1 MLAAIKQK
9 WYRRESQHTPM
20 CEYLKYRLPDRNS
33 DYRNIEFL
41 AADLELTSLDAQ
53 SGEIVCV
60 AYVPVIGGKVVMSQ
74 ASRLMVKT
82 SASVGDSA
90 TIHGIHDRELEQ
102 AVTLEYALERFLES
116 LRGRVLLL
124 HHAPLDMQF
133 LNIAF
138 KQLYAVPL
146 IARIVDTLKLEIS
159 RLYARGHQGE
169 SAKLRLYQCR
179 ERYHLPVYK
188 AHDALSDAVATAEL
202 FLAQAEHIAGDQVLS
217 LKTLLKKSG

>member
-1 MLAAIKQK
+1 MLAAIKQQ
-9 WYRRESQHTPM
+9 WYRRESEHTSM
-20 CEYLKYRLPDRNS
+20 CEYLKYRLPDRNL

-41 AADLELTSLDAQ
+41 AADLELTSLDTQ

-102 AVTLEYALERFLES
+102 AVTLEYALDRFLES

-146 IARIVDTLKLEIS
+146 IARIVDTLKLEMS
-159 RLYARGHQGE
+159 RLYARGHHGE

-202 FLAQAEHIAGDQVLS
+202 FLAQTEHLAGDQVLS
-217 LKTLLKKSG
+217 LKTLLKKSR